1 MKSMLEVRAEELDA
15 IIKQSKISSRNID
28 VDKYLHFHDVTSQVK
43 DATEWLSEMEE
54 SYINPKVD
62 KDVTMPWSSTHSD
75 FRYRMGEVTVY
86 AGTNGGGKSLI
97 TGQIA
102 LGLIRQGK
110 KVCIA
115 SFEMQPEK
123 TLWRMVRQFAGEFID
138 DPLAPDRNEYIR
150 AIMARFRKFI
160 AGKLFIYDQQGTT
173 SPNKVI
179 AMSRYCAMEKEIT
192 HIFID
197 SLMKCVEKEDDYNEQ
212 KKFVDEL
219 CSLARDHNVHVHLV
233 HHIRKQETDEKQPN
247 KNDLK
252 GSGSIA
258 DQVDNVFLVWRNKKK
273 ENMIKNGETGL
284 DDVADTL
291 LMCEKQRNGDASEWY
306 KLWYHASSQQ
316 FVEKLGA
323 FPMDF
328 DNEGRF
334 RA

>member
-1 MKSMLEVRAEELDA
+1 MKSMLETRAEELDA

-43 DATEWLSEMEE
+43 DATDWLEEMED

-62 KDVTMPWSSTHSD
+62 KDATMPWSTTHSD
-75 FRYRMGEVTVY
+75 FQYRMGEVTVY

-102 LGLIRQGK
+102 LGLVRQGK

-115 SFEMQPEK
+115 SFEMAPQK
-123 TLWRMVRQFAGEFID
+123 TLWRMVRQFAGEYID
-138 DPLAPDRNEYIR
+138 DPLCPDRNAYIR
-150 AIMARFRKFI
+150 QIMGRFRKFI

-173 SPNKVI
+173 NPSKVI
-179 AMSRYCAMEKEIT
+179 AMARYCAMEKEIQ
-192 HIFID
+192 HVFID

-219 CSLARDHNVHVHLV
+219 CSLARDHNIHVHLV

-258 DQVDNVFLVWRNKKK
+258 DQVDNVFMIWRNKKK
-273 ENMIKNGETGL
+273 ENMIKNGESGL
-284 DDVADTL
+284 DDISDTL

-306 KLWYHASSQQ
+306 KLWFHGSSNQ

-323 FPMDF
+323 LPMDF
-328 DNEGRF
+328 DNNGRF
-334 RA
+334 RN